1 MLKELWVIVPCSV
14 VRCRLLALALR
25 CRHPSS
31 LQHLSRYEVLTALNQ
46 CVLIALNLKLSCAEL
61 PRGTQASALSLSLPT
76 VCISAV
82 LISRRKYYEDTKTA
96 FYCYKYLWLNA
107 IIFMSDKLVLI
118 KGMKIEIVLF
128 IKKKKKRKKKVS
140 RFSFLSVLFY
150 RIFDHLLNTQ
160 LIVYNFRQVWR
171 IIMWNEVVRVQ
182 TCW

>member
-96 FYCYKYLWLNA
+96 FYCYKYLLLNA

-128 IKKKKKRKKKVS
+128 IKKKKKKK
-140 RFSFLSVLFY
+140 SFK
-150 RIFDHLLNTQ
+150 IFIFIGTILQNIWSFT
-160 LIVYNFRQVWR
+160 
-171 IIMWNEVVRVQ
+171 
-182 TCW
+182 